1 MNFFF
6 FFFVEAMKT
15 FSNKKRLTLVVDL
28 GGERISVHFYRE
40 RRTYVAF

>member
-1 MNFFF
+1 MNFF